1 MHRMSEP
8 ESLGATLQQFV
19 RRLDHI
25 PEEVRYMPDEG
36 VCATCD
42 RLIRNHDGVEK
53 ALAARGLRYWDEEK
67 LLYVNAQPIPFCMCE
82 VKSAEKAKRQM
93 ADANLPSTVQGATPR
108 STLPASLENFD
119 ARPGTED
126 AHIAALDYTV
136 GNTPSVI
143 MFRGGRGTGKTHL
156 LEAIGRSYL
165 GQGMSV
171 RYELVPALL
180 TRIRA
185 GFGRDSIEQG
195 EQEMYRCHTAQLLI
209 LDDLGAEKPSEWVRE
224 KVFELVDE
232 RYSRNRLLVVAT
244 NCSFNEM
251 DEALGERIAS
261 RLFDDITNKVQRV
274 TMTCGDY
281 RRGDAG

>member
-1 MHRMSEP
+1 MVVNNLFQLKKLQKKQLSSTMHRMSEP

-36 VCATCD
+36 VCATWD

-82 VKSAEKAKRQM
+82 VKSAEKATRQR

-108 STLPASLENFD
+108 STLPARLENFD
-119 ARPGTED
+119 ARLGTED

-156 LEAIGRSYL
+156 LEAIGR
-165 GQGMSV
+165 
-171 RYELVPALL
+171 
-180 TRIRA
+180 
-185 GFGRDSIEQG
+185 
-195 EQEMYRCHTAQLLI
+195 
-209 LDDLGAEKPSEWVRE
+209 
-224 KVFELVDE
+224 
-232 RYSRNRLLVVAT
+232 
-244 NCSFNEM
+244 
-251 DEALGERIAS
+251 
-261 RLFDDITNKVQRV
+261 
-274 TMTCGDY
+274 
-281 RRGDAG
+281 